1 MLGSQVAPVTGSA
14 LRPAAGSAPQCH
26 TSDTAYWTVAVAS
39 ISHEHGKFLRFGFP
53 PFDRNNI
60 QVVMEGPV
68 LYALRADQ
76 SMETRIVKAR

>member
-1 MLGSQVAPVTGSA
+1 MLGSQVVPGTGSV
-14 LRPAAGSAPQCH
+14 LRPAAGSALQCH

-60 QVVMEGPV
+60 QVVMGPV